1 MASFKIET
9 DLNDFA
15 YILSEKA
22 NTYFKY
28 RQVAFNRVQHVL
40 QPYGVSLLLFG
51 SCANGI
57 ALEKSDV
64 DIAVSGNILSYFP
77 YGTVKERTAVAL

>member
-1 MASFKIET
+1 MTSLIFYRKKPI
-9 DLNDFA
+9 L
-15 YILSEKA
+15 ILSIGRLRLIGSSMCCSPMELVCF
-22 NTYFKY
+22 Y
-28 RQVAFNRVQHVL
+28 L
-40 QPYGVSLLLFG
+40 G